1 MECLPTFLGS
11 SDSFCPDGLKN
22 ILPQLLWWFSK
33 SKNTCRKRNVCSLLG
48 YEEIKRVKW
57 EPTLNIVPVQ
67 QSSSTKES
75 FSLFAV
81 EEMGSLDFTF
91 QHQVIWTLEDV
102 SERDQTSAAGST
114 SREKT
119 ETRRVEANVLLCTYF
134 LPCVGAP
141 HAIFTFTETSHSV
154 KSCHTWVKRKDIVLK
169 YDFSWSE
176 CHWKFSKVIFMQ

>member
-48 YEEIKRVKW
+48 YKEIKRVKW

-75 FSLFAV
+75 FSLLLWKKWEVLTLPSNTRWSGLWKTCLNAIKPQQQV
-81 EEMGSLDFTF
+81 PPPVKRRKPEEWKQMFCCPHTFCHVLERHTPSLPSLRRLTLWNR
-91 QHQVIWTLEDV
+91 VTLE
-102 SERDQTSAAGST
+102 
-114 SREKT
+114 
-119 ETRRVEANVLLCTYF
+119 
-134 LPCVGAP
+134 
-141 HAIFTFTETSHSV
+141 
-154 KSCHTWVKRKDIVLK
+154 
-169 YDFSWSE
+169 
-176 CHWKFSKVIFMQ
+176 